1 MEQEVFQQIVATIP
15 LEPGI
20 YKYFDSR
27 KELLYVGKAKNLR
40 KRVSSYFNKTL
51 QNYKTYEL
59 VRRIHSI
66 EFTLVN
72 SEQDAF
78 LLENSLIKQFQPR
91 FNINLKDDKSYPY
104 IVIKKENFPRVFLTR
119 RKVSD
124 GSEYLG
130 PFTSVAR
137 VRELLD
143 FSKANIQLRTC
154 KLNLTPANIAKKKFK
169 VCLEYHLGNCKG
181 PCEALQTPEDYAEG
195 LKKLK
200 NILRGNLGPVITEF
214 KQDMKEA
221 AGNMAFEKA
230 EIIRKKIEHLEN
242 YQARSVIVNKHIVQV
257 DVFSM
262 FRDESGAFINYL
274 MVENGTIVQT
284 HTTEAITQLGETD
297 EEIMA
302 FSIAQLRDRFNSSAP
317 EIILPFSIEY
327 PQEGVTIT
335 MPKAGDKKKLLELS
349 EKNVNYYREEAEK
362 KKMLHLQKKTPE
374 ERLEVLKQLQT
385 DLQLSEL
392 PIHIECF
399 DNSNFHGSYP
409 VSAVVCF
416 RDGVES
422 KKDYRHFNV
431 KTVEGINDF
440 ATMKEVVFRRYKR
453 MLEENQS
460 LPQLV
465 IIDGGKGQLSAALE
479 SISELDLRGRMT
491 LVGLAKNEEE
501 IYFAGDR
508 DSLKLPYDSVS
519 LKFIRKIRDEVHRF
533 GISFHRN
540 KRSRGTFKN
549 ELENIKGIGKQTAV
563 QLLKTLHS
571 IKKIRAASDDEL
583 AGLVGA
589 SKTKIIREYFLKQ
602 ESEMQAEQGF
612 K

>member
-1 MEQEVFQQIVATIP
+1 MEQETFQQIAQTIP

-20 YKYFDSR
+20 YKYFGNN

-51 QNYKTYEL
+51 SNYKTYEL
-59 VRRIHSI
+59 VRRIHAI

-78 LLENSLIKQFQPR
+78 LLENSLIKQYQPR
-91 FNINLKDDKSYPY
+91 FNINLKDDKSYPF
-104 IVIKKENFPRVFLTR
+104 IIIKKEFFPRVFLTR
-119 RKVSD
+119 RKIDD

-143 FSKANIQLRTC
+143 FIKANVQLRTC
-154 KLNLTPANIAKKKFK
+154 NLNLTPGNIAKKKFR

-181 PCEALQTPEDYAEG
+181 PCEALQTEADYAEG
-195 LKKLK
+195 LRKIK
-200 NILRGNLGPVITEF
+200 NILKGNLGPVISGFRQE
-214 KQDMKEA
+214 MKETA
-221 AGNMAFEKA
+221 ARMEFEKA

-242 YQARSVIVNKHIVQV
+242 YQSHSVIVNKHISQV

-262 FRDESGAFINYL
+262 FRDKSNAYINYL

-284 HTTEAITQLGETD
+284 HTTEAKAQLEETD
-297 EEIMA
+297 EEILA
-302 FSIAQLRDRFNSSAP
+302 FSIAQLRDRLNSSAK
-317 EIILPFSIEY
+317 EIIVPFAVEY
-327 PQEGVTIT
+327 PQEGITIT
-335 MPKAGDKKKLLELS
+335 VPRAGDKKKLLELS
-349 EKNVNYYREEAEK
+349 EKNVNYYREEAERK
-362 KKMLHLQKKTPE
+362 IMLHLSKKTPD
-374 ERLEVLKQLQT
+374 ERREVLEQLQS

-392 PIHIECF
+392 PVHIECF
-399 DNSNFHGSYP
+399 DNSNFQGSYP
-409 VSAVVCF
+409 VSAMVCF

-440 ATMKEVVFRRYKR
+440 ATMKEVVYRRYKR
-453 MLEENQS
+453 LLEEEQS

-479 SISELDLRGRMT
+479 SVEDLGLQGRLT

-501 IYFAGDR
+501 IFYAGDQQ
-508 DSLKLPYDSVS
+508 SLKLPYDSPS
-519 LKFIRKIRDEVHRF
+519 LKLIRKIRDEVHRF
-533 GISFHRN
+533 GISFHRK
-540 KRSRGTFKN
+540 KRSKGTFRN
-549 ELENIKGIGKQTAV
+549 ELENIRGIGKQTAD
-563 QLLKTLHS
+563 QLLKTFRS
-571 IKKIRAASDDEL
+571 VNNVKGASDDEL
-583 AGLVGA
+583 IKVAGV
-589 SKTKIIREYFLKQ
+589 SKTRLIRNYFSGTTD
-602 ESEMQAEQGF
+602 EIQAG
-612 K
+612 

>member
-1 MEQEVFQQIVATIP
+1 MEQEAFQRIAIDIP
-15 LEPGI
+15 TEPGI

-51 QNYKTYEL
+51 SNYKTYEL
-59 VRRIHSI
+59 VRRIHTI
-66 EFTLVN
+66 EFTIVN

-78 LLENSLIKQFQPR
+78 LLENSLIKQYQPR
-91 FNINLKDDKSYPY
+91 FNINLKDDKSYPF

-119 RKVSD
+119 RKIND

-137 VRELLD
+137 VRELID
-143 FSKANIQLRTC
+143 FIKANVQLRTC

-169 VCLEYHLGNCKG
+169 VCLEFHLGNCKG
-181 PCEALQTPEDYAEG
+181 PCEGLQTPEDYAEG
-195 LKKLK
+195 LRKLK
-200 NILRGNLGPVITEF
+200 NILKGNLGPVISGFRQE
-214 KQDMKEA
+214 MKDA
-221 AGNMAFEKA
+221 AGLMAFEKA
-230 EIIRKKIEHLEN
+230 EILKKKIEHLET
-242 YQARSVIVNKHIVQV
+242 YRSKSVIVNEHIERA

-262 FRDESGAFINYL
+262 FRNESVAYINYL

-284 HTTEAITQLGETD
+284 HTTEAKTQLEETD

-302 FSIAQLRDRFNSSAP
+302 FTIAQLRDRFNSGAT
-317 EIILPFSIEY
+317 EIILPFAIEF
-327 PQEGVTIT
+327 PQEGILITI
-335 MPKAGDKKKLLELS
+335 PRGGDKKKLLELS

-362 KKMLHLQKKTPE
+362 KRMLHLQKKTPE
-374 ERLEVLKQLQT
+374 ERLEVLTQIQE

-392 PIHIECF
+392 PTHIECF

-409 VSAVVCF
+409 VSAMVCF

-440 ATMKEVVFRRYKR
+440 ATMKEVVYRRYKR
-453 MLEENQS
+453 LLDENQS

-465 IIDGGKGQLSAALE
+465 IIDGGKGQLSAAME
-479 SISELDLRGRMT
+479 SILELELHGSLT

-501 IYFAGDR
+501 IFFPGDQQ
-508 DSLKLPYDSVS
+508 SIKLPYDSMS
-519 LKFIRKIRDEVHRF
+519 LRLIRKIRDEVHRF

-549 ELENIKGIGKQTAV
+549 ELENIKGIGKQSADR
-563 QLLKTLHS
+563 LLKTFHS
-571 IKKIRAASDDEL
+571 VK
-583 AGLVGA
+583 
-589 SKTKIIREYFLKQ
+589 
-602 ESEMQAEQGF
+602 ESQSCHR
-612 K
+612 